1 MRSYKLVIVGNFRWS
16 FYEKALLEG
25 FQNAGHSARSYVI
38 ESVDLKTQVLSI
50 NHIRTVNR
58 NFYTEIIKDPPDI
71 ILMYRVNEIFKSTL
85 KRLHL
90 AIPNVFIIGYHN
102 DNPYKGSRNN
112 IKYWNF
118 LKNLPELDLVYVYR
132 ESNFRHAL
140 KRGAKNVRLLMPH
153 YYSKLHLNHDIDLT
167 SKNYDVVYVGH
178 VEDDGRIEIMDYLF
192 KNRVRLHIFGPG
204 WDKVGRKK
212 SWPAENIHGPVY
224 ELDYFE
230 IISKSVI
237 TLCFFSKANDDVY
250 TRRVFEIP
258 AIGSILATQN
268 SEFIQN
274 TFVDQKDALI
284 FRTGTELLEKI
295 LIHLSSVE
303 SIKKITIN
311 GHTKIVNNGNSESTR
326 AIQIM
331 EDYKELINA

>member
-1 MRSYKLVIVGNFRWS
+1 MRSFKVVIVGNYRWS

-25 FQNAGHSARSYVI
+25 FQNAGHSARRYII
-38 ESVDLKTQVLSI
+38 ESIDIKTQVLSMNRLRTI
-50 NHIRTVNR
+50 NHK
-58 NFYTEIIKDPPDI
+58 FYTELIKDTPDI
-71 ILMYRVNEIFKSTL
+71 IFMYRVNEIYQSTL

-90 AIPNVFIIGYHN
+90 AIPDIFIIGYHN
-102 DNPYKGSRNN
+102 DNPYNGSRNN

-118 LKNLPELDLVYVYR
+118 LRSLSELDLVYVYR

-140 KRGAKNVRLLMPH
+140 KRGAKNVRLLMPY

-192 KNRVRLHIFGPG
+192 KNGVHLHVFGPG

-212 SWPAENIHGPVY
+212 TWPAENIHGPVY

-230 IISKSVI
+230 IISKSII
-237 TLCFFSKANDDVY
+237 TLCFFSKSNDDIY

-258 AIGSILATQN
+258 AMGSILATQN
-268 SEFIQN
+268 SEYIQN

-284 FRTGTELLEKI
+284 FQTRTELLEKI
-295 LIHLSSVE
+295 ANILSSIE
-303 SIKKITIN
+303 KIEEITVN
-311 GHTKIVNNGNSESTR
+311 GHTKIVNMGNSEITR
-326 AIQIM
+326 AIQIV